1 MSDDEHAAVDPQSAE
16 RWTVPTGGV
25 HGEDAVRQAQRERNA
40 ELEPYMQQERMLNLA
55 TEWIPVLRERSV
67 EIDRLRQL
75 PQDLAEALAADGFYR
90 TLVPPALGGLGL
102 APAAVAE
109 ISEVLAMGNAS
120 AAWCTFIGATSQIM
134 FAALEPAQLAVL
146 LENPDVITAGVF
158 AHSGTATAAPEPGG
172 ADGYIVNGRWAW
184 ASGSHNAKWISAGVK
199 IDLGAGT
206 PRGNDDGRGGEGNY
220 GEGNGGDP
228 QPALGRAFFRPDDI
242 DLHDDWHT
250 SGLRGSGSST
260 FEAHNVWLPASRIA
274 YERSIL
280 KSSYAAEPLYR
291 MPLFGLL
298 ALPIGAIAL
307 GMARACVDEVV
318 DVAQSKVP
326 QGSRRTLGQ
335 RPALHAAVAIAD
347 TEVRAARGLLYTTID
362 AAWQRAQHGLSDL
375 ELRRDLRTA
384 TTHAMQT
391 SLQVISSMN
400 SAVGGSAVFEASPL
414 QRHLRDAQT
423 ASAHFMVA
431 MPVMEL
437 AGRTFFDP
445 DADTSGL

>member
-1 MSDDEHAAVDPQSAE
+1 MLVLAA
-16 RWTVPTGGV
+16 
-25 HGEDAVRQAQRERNA
+25 
-40 ELEPYMQQERMLNLA
+40 
-55 TEWIPVLRERSV
+55 EWIPTLRERSV
-67 EIDRLRQL
+67 EIDSLRQL

-90 TLVPPALGGLGL
+90 TLVPPELGGLGL
-102 APAAVAE
+102 PPAVVAE
-109 ISEVLAMGNAS
+109 IGEVLARGNAS

-134 FAALEPAQLAVL
+134 FAALEPAQLAEL

-158 AHSGTATAAPEPGG
+158 AHSGTATAAPGPDG

-184 ASGSHNAKWISAGVK
+184 ASGSHNAKWISAGVH
-199 IDLGAGT
+199 IDSGEGTRRSNDVDGSDASSVAAGH
-206 PRGNDDGRGGEGNY
+206 GGEGN
-220 GEGNGGDP
+220 GDGP

-242 DLHDDWHT
+242 ELHDDWYT

-260 FEAHNVWLPASRIA
+260 FEAHDVWLPASRIA

-307 GMARACVDEVV
+307 GMARASVDEVI
-318 DVAQSKVP
+318 DIAKSKVP

-335 RPALHAAVAIAD
+335 RPALHSAVAVAD
-347 TEVRAARGLLYTTID
+347 AEVRAARTLLYATID
-362 AAWQRAQHGLSDL
+362 AAWERAQHGLPDL

-391 SLQVISSMN
+391 SLRVISSMN
-400 SAVGGSAVFEASPL
+400 SAVGGTAVFEASPL